1 MEHQFCIE
9 PNISTA
15 DLLLPQPPSLRPSLD
30 KLSIQELKFKWRG
43 RSARRGCGLAAGS
56 DLQGRNL
63 ARRCGG
69 VAAAGSTQGQQVVGR
84 VAGIEGGIEEERGL
98 IHSDLLSICRR
109 MDLFL
114 DATRCTW
121 CRAPVCSGRR
131 SLSAARASL
140 PTSHL
145 LSSSSQLCTSPS
157 PTPSG
162 HGTSSASLRWDWAW
176 LFGWFHREKKKT
188 DGLNETVRWHIHL
201 LYDLVGG

>member
-1 MEHQFCIE
+1 LYRTQHLHRE
-9 PNISTA
+9 PGHM
-15 DLLLPQPPSLRPSLD
+15 LLTQPPFLRPSLD
-30 KLSIQELKFKWRG
+30 KLSIQEHQSMAKSLKFQWRR

-69 VAAAGSTQGQQVVGR
+69 VAAAGSTQGQHVVGR

-114 DATRCTW
+114 RCNTMYLVPSPYFLW
-121 CRAPVCSGRR
+121 P
-131 SLSAARASL
+131 SLSLRSSYVAAH
-140 PTSHL
+140 PTSSIFL
-145 LSSSSQLCTSPS
+145 IAALTSPS

-162 HGTSSASLRWDWAW
+162 HGSSSASLRRRD
-176 LFGWFHREKKKT
+176 
-188 DGLNETVRWHIHL
+188 
-201 LYDLVGG
+201 